1 MAAALLAAFGVAACD
16 SGDPVATDVVG
27 SADAIA
33 AVVAWQADEQEPV
46 LDDNGEEQLPVI
58 FVVAVDGA
66 TIDVGVQADVT
77 AATID
82 WATVRFA
89 DQVADTFDPDL
100 DGEPVRNDGAMLLIG
115 PIPDPANPIELELV
129 RYYAVDDG
137 EPFTLEITSDPSTTD
152 TDNSMPRASV
162 TSVTQP

>member
-1 MAAALLAAFGVAACD
+1 
-16 SGDPVATDVVG
+16 
-27 SADAIA
+27 
-33 AVVAWQADEQEPV
+33 
-46 LDDNGEEQLPVI
+46 
-58 FVVAVDGA
+58 
-66 TIDVGVQADVT
+66 
-77 AATID
+77 
-82 WATVRFA
+82 
-89 DQVADTFDPDL
+89 
-100 DGEPVRNDGAMLLIG
+100 MLLIG